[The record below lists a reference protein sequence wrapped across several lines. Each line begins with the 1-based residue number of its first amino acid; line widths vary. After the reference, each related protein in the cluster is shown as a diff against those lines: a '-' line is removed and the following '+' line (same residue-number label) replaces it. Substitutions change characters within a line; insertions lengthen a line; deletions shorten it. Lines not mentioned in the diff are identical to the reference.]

1 MKMEGDIL
9 KLSSSKTTDT
19 GGLTFG
25 PAWYRLFFFNNFKFY
40 LSIVGILK
48 FFSV

>member
-1 MKMEGDIL
+1 MKMDGTSNDLI

-25 PAWYRLFFFNNFKFY
+25 PAW
-40 LSIVGILK
+40 
-48 FFSV
+48 